1 MSLEQDPFIVE
12 IRAKINDE
20 IERITEW
27 LADGKSP
34 TLEEYRKQT
43 GKIIGFRASL
53 ILIDECIK
61 NYMKDEDE

>member
-12 IRAKINDE
+12 IKAKINDE

-27 LADGKSP
+27 LADGKAP
-34 TLEEYRKQT
+34 TIEEYRKQT

-61 NYMKDEDE
+61 NYMKDDDE